1 MTLQIT
7 PDRSGFETL
16 MRAREG
22 EVLNVY
28 ADTKGIPTCGIGHKV
43 LPADN
48 LELGDIITQAQ
59 CDAFFAVDGDAAWE
73 AAVAQADQAGITSA
87 AFLPWLASVNFQLG
101 TNWIAKFASTWE
113 MICAGDYDAAA
124 DHIGTLP
131 WASETPVRVADFA
144 GALRA
149 LPSKETILC

>member
-73 AAVAQADQAGITSA
+73 AAVAQARQAGITDP

-101 TNWIAKFASTWE
+101 TRWNLAFPNTWGH
-113 MICAGDYDAAA
+113 IVAGDYETAATMV
-124 DHIGTLP
+124 GESE
-131 WASETPVRVADFA
+131 WAEETPQRTEDFQQ
-144 GALRA
+144 ALRA
-149 LPSKETILC
+149 LPAKVTA